1 MQFVEFKDVEE
12 QFLDEGYV
20 QIAGRSGNKVVR
32 KYRCTSGSRRGRI
45 VSKPST
51 CTAPRNVR
59 STVSMKKARR
69 SKGSLM
75 TSKARRTKTATKTT
89 KRLQRLNVHSR
100 SKLKPRRR
108 KTSRRR

>member
-1 MQFVEFKDVEE
+1 MRFVDFQDVELE
-12 QFLDEGYV
+12 FLDEGYV

-59 STVSMKKARR
+59 STINIKKAKRR
-69 SKGSLM
+69 SGSLM
-75 TSKARRTKTATKTT
+75 KARAQRTKTSLKTT
-89 KRLQRLNVHSR
+89 KRLKRLNVHSR

>member
-1 MQFVEFKDVEE
+1 MRFVEFEDVEQE
-12 QFLDEGYV
+12 YFDEGYV
-20 QIAGRSGNKVVR
+20 QIAGRTGNKIVR

-51 CTAPRNVR
+51 CSAPINITSKVNI
-59 STVSMKKARR
+59 KKAKRR
-69 SKGSLM
+69 KGSQM
-75 TSKARRTKTATKTT
+75 AIKAARTKRATKSS

-108 KTSRRR
+108 KTARRR

>member
-1 MQFVEFKDVEE
+1 MRFVDFQDVEQE
-12 QFLDEGYV
+12 FLDEGYV
-20 QIAGRSGNKVVR
+20 QIAGRSGNKIVR

-59 STVSMKKARR
+59 SSINLKKAKRT
-69 SKGSLM
+69 KGSLM
-75 TSKARRTKTATKTT
+75 KIRSARTKRARKST
-89 KRLQRLNVHSR
+89 KRLARLNVHSR

-108 KTSRRR
+108 K

>member
-1 MQFVEFKDVEE
+1 MKFVEFRDIEE
-12 QFLDEGYV
+12 EFLDEGYV

-51 CTAPRNVR
+51 CSAPRNVK
-59 STVSMKKARR
+59 STINIKKAKRKSGR
-69 SKGSLM
+69 LM
-75 TSKARRTKTATKTT
+75 TTRAQRTKTAFKTT
-89 KRLQRLNVHSR
+89 KRLKRLNVHSR

-108 KTSRRR
+108 KTARRR

>member
-1 MQFVEFKDVEE
+1 MRYEE
-12 QFLDEGYV
+12 LEDIDIDFLEEGYV
-20 QIAGRSGNKVVR
+20 QIAGRSGNKIVR

-51 CTAPRNVR
+51 CTAPVNVT
-59 STVSMKKARR
+59 SKQNIKKAKRR
-69 SKGSLM
+69 KGAVM
-75 TSKARRTKTATKTT
+75 TIKSNRTKRARKTA
-89 KRLQRLNVHSR
+89 KRLGVLNVHTR

>member
-1 MQFVEFKDVEE
+1 MKFVEFRSIE
-12 QFLDEGYV
+12 QDFLDEGYV
-20 QIAGRSGNKVVR
+20 QIAGRSGNKIVR

-51 CTAPRNVR
+51 CSAPRNVK
-59 STVSMKKARR
+59 STINIKKAKRKSGR
-69 SKGSLM
+69 LM
-75 TSKARRTKTATKTT
+75 TTRAQRTKTALKTT

-108 KTSRRR
+108 KTARRR